1 MGFGNPSTSNN
12 IFSITP
18 PARGSFPLDHDG
30 KSSLS
35 VIALP
40 NPYSGDCTKPMK
52 EYLKCLKANRNN
64 NGACRELSKSYLK
77 CRMQNGLMENDNF
90 DNLGF
95 TGVSD
100 PTENKTQ
107 SKSTHTSTERL
118 V

>member
-30 KSSLS
+30 
-35 VIALP
+35 
-40 NPYSGDCTKPMK
+40 DCTKPMK
-52 EYLKCLKANRNN
+52 EYLKCLKSNRNN

>member
-12 IFSITP
+12 IFSINP

-30 KSSLS
+30 
-35 VIALP
+35 
-40 NPYSGDCTKPMK
+40 DCTQPMK
-52 EYLKCLKANRNN
+52 VYLDCLKKNKNN

-77 CRMQNGLMENDNF
+77 CRMNNGLMDNDNF

-95 TGVSD
+95 TGVKDADAKSGD
-100 PTENKTQ
+100 NKA
-107 SKSTHTSTERL
+107 ERL